1 MSTYV
6 KRYAFE
12 RNTDIFTQIMSKRNI
27 YTIVGFIA
35 VLFSTWFFLG
45 SGEDKS
51 FSENVKVIL
60 RDVGHQLLLSNKD
73 STSLVLP
80 VTEVDR
86 SKYRISF
93 QNKLAI
99 EPGNLVSIIQKNFKK
114 TSLSSHYLVEVINCT
129 THEVAYSYRIK
140 NTKENNIISCIGRV
154 LEENCYTIEISFK
167 DQKTA
172 KNSNQTIL
180 YVLVIVVFMIITF
193 LFYRRRKSPHFEVS
207 NDQHTTLGKFKFYP
221 EQNKLVKEAVEISL
235 SKKECELLSV
245 FIAKPNQ
252 IIKREELMKRVWE
265 DNGVI
270 VGRSLDTYIS
280 KLRKKLK
287 GDASIKI
294 SNVHGVGY
302 KLEVD

>member
-1 MSTYV
+1 MSTLV

-12 RNTDIFTQIMSKRNI
+12 RNTDIFTRIMSKRNI
-27 YTIVGFIA
+27 YAIVGFVI
-35 VLFSTWFFLG
+35 VLFSIWFFTG

-51 FSENVKVIL
+51 NSENVKVIL

-80 VTEVDR
+80 VTELDK

-99 EPGNLVSIIQKNFKK
+99 KPGNLVSIIQKNFKK

-129 THEVAYSYRIK
+129 THEVAYSYKVK
-140 NTKENNIISCIGRV
+140 NTEENNIIPCNGRV

-167 DQKTA
+167 DQKTTE
-172 KNSNQTIL
+172 SNQMIL
-180 YVLVIVVFMIITF
+180 FVLVIVVFMIITF
-193 LFYRRRKSPHFEVS
+193 LFYSRRKAPHFKTS
-207 NDQHTTLGKFKFYP
+207 NDQHTALGKFKFYP
-221 EQNKLVKEAVEISL
+221 EQNKLVKEAVEIRL
-235 SKKECELLSV
+235 SKKECELLSI

-252 IIKREELMKRVWE
+252 IIKREELTKRVWE

-287 GDASIKI
+287 EDTSIKLTNI
-294 SNVHGVGY
+294 HGVGY

>member
-1 MSTYV
+1 MSTHV

-12 RNTDIFTQIMSKRNI
+12 RNTDIFTRIMSRRNI
-27 YTIVGFIA
+27 YTIVGIIA

-114 TSLSSHYLVEVINCT
+114 TSLSSNYLVEVINCT
-129 THEVAYSYRIK
+129 THEVAYSYKMK

-167 DQKTA
+167 DHKTIE
-172 KNSNQTIL
+172 SNQTIL
-180 YVLVIVVFMIITF
+180 YVLAIIAFMILLFI
-193 LFYRRRKSPHFEVS
+193 FYRRRKVPHIE
-207 NDQHTTLGKFKFYP
+207 
-221 EQNKLVKEAVEISL
+221 
-235 SKKECELLSV
+235 
-245 FIAKPNQ
+245 
-252 IIKREELMKRVWE
+252 
-265 DNGVI
+265 
-270 VGRSLDTYIS
+270 
-280 KLRKKLK
+280 
-287 GDASIKI
+287 
-294 SNVHGVGY
+294 
-302 KLEVD
+302 

>member
-1 MSTYV
+1 VSTHV

-12 RNTDIFTQIMSKRNI
+12 RNTDIFTRIMSRRNI
-27 YTIVGFIA
+27 YTIVGIIA

-80 VTEVDR
+80 VIEVDR
-86 SKYRISF
+86 SKYRILF

-114 TSLSSHYLVEVINCT
+114 TSLSSNYLVEVINCT
-129 THEVAYSYRIK
+129 THEVAYSYKMK

-167 DQKTA
+167 DHKTIE
-172 KNSNQTIL
+172 SNQTVL
-180 YVLVIVVFMIITF
+180 YVLAIIAFMILLFI
-193 LFYRRRKSPHFEVS
+193 FYRRRKVPHIEKS
-207 NDQHTTLGKFKFYP
+207 NDQHTDLGKFKFYP

-235 SKKECELLSV
+235 SKKECELLSI

-287 GDASIKI
+287 DDASIKI